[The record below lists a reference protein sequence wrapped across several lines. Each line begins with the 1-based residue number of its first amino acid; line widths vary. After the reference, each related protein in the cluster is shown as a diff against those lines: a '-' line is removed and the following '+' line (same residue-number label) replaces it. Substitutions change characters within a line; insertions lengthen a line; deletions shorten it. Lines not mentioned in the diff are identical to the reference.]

1 MRGTNTFRVH
11 LQHLGHPIANDPI
24 YANRNVFTNLDEAK
38 TATDEDLIARLDKMG
53 KTVSSSTL
61 VDAAI
66 KESDPTE
73 NITLLHGLDNP
84 EGREMWSGEICD
96 VCGTQLYLDPAPGEL
111 EIWLH
116 AWKYSWKVPATE
128 EKPEELLS
136 FESEVPPWGKEDW
149 EKGISFS
156 RPRRR
161 SSLSPSSIQIVE
173 GDTPAL
179 LNA

>member
-1 MRGTNTFRVH
+1 
-11 LQHLGHPIANDPI
+11 LGHPIANDPI
-24 YANRNVFTNLDEAK
+24 YANRNVFTDLNEAK
-38 TATDEDLIARLDKMG
+38 TATDEDLIARLDQMG
-53 KTVSSSTL
+53 KTVSSSTHID
-61 VDAAI
+61 VATKDP
-66 KESDPTE
+66 DPTK

-96 VCGTQLYLDPAPGEL
+96 ICGTQLYLDPAPGEL

-149 EKGISFS
+149 GKGIIFLH
-156 RPRRR
+156 PRRR
-161 SSLSPSSIQIVE
+161 SSLSPSSIHILE
-173 GDTPAL
+173 SDLPAV